1 MSNDVYLF
9 GYLGSGINHLRWLVL
24 LAEEYK
30 IPGLDNML
38 SGIANTA
45 YGRNKWLN
53 TWISLERK
61 WRRILDDHEV
71 QMLHN
76 DDILL
81 HNKKN
86 YIEKS
91 ASYDD
96 YVDKKTIFL
105 DRSPEACLK
114 HYFKLNSNLN
124 GISFDDFLK
133 SVAINKTKI
142 LKHLPSVMRLD
153 AEFLDNE
160 ILDNKVIDKINNH
173 LKINIPFNDAA
184 ILHKMWYHKNLQAEQ
199 KFLSVTRDFYERE
212 NQ

>member
-1 MSNDVYLF
+1 MSNNVYLF

-30 IPGLDNML
+30 IPGLDDKL

-53 TWISLERK
+53 TWISLETK
-61 WRRILDDHEV
+61 WRKILDNHEV
-71 QMLHN
+71 QILHN
-76 DDILL
+76 DDVLL
-81 HNKKN
+81 HNDKN
-86 YIEKS
+86 NVERT
-91 ASYDD
+91 ANYDD

-105 DRSPEACLK
+105 DRTPEACLK

-142 LKHLPSVMRLD
+142 LDRIPSILRLD
-153 AEFLDNE
+153 AEFLDTE
-160 ILDNKVIDKINNH
+160 HLDKTVIDKINNH
-173 LKINIPFNDAA
+173 LNINIPFNDAT
-184 ILHKMWYHKNLQAEQ
+184 ILHRMWYHKNLQAEK
-199 KFLSVTRDFYERE
+199 KFLSLTKDFYERE
-212 NQ
+212 N

>member
-1 MSNDVYLF
+1 MSNKVYLF

-30 IPGLDNML
+30 IPGLDDKL

-53 TWISLERK
+53 TWISLETK
-61 WRRILDDHEV
+61 WRKILDNHEV
-71 QMLHN
+71 QILHN
-76 DDILL
+76 DDVLL
-81 HNKKN
+81 HNDKN
-86 YIEKS
+86 NVERT
-91 ASYDD
+91 ANYDD

-105 DRSPEACLK
+105 DRTPEACLK

-142 LKHLPSVMRLD
+142 LDRLPSILRLD
-153 AEFLDNE
+153 AEFLDTE
-160 ILDNKVIDKINNH
+160 HLDKTVIDKINNH
-173 LKINIPFNDAA
+173 LNINIPFNDAT
-184 ILHKMWYHKNLQAEQ
+184 ILHRMWYHKNLQAEK
-199 KFLSVTRDFYERE
+199 KFLSLTKDFYERE
-212 NQ
+212 N

>member
-1 MSNDVYLF
+1 MSNNVYLF

-30 IPGLDNML
+30 IPGLDDKL

-53 TWISLERK
+53 TWISLETK
-61 WRRILDDHEV
+61 WRKILDNHEV
-71 QMLHN
+71 QILHN
-76 DDILL
+76 DDVLL
-81 HNKKN
+81 HNDKN
-86 YIEKS
+86 NVERT
-91 ASYDD
+91 ANYDD

-105 DRSPEACLK
+105 DRTPEACLK

-142 LKHLPSVMRLD
+142 LDRLPSILRLD
-153 AEFLDNE
+153 AEFLDTE
-160 ILDNKVIDKINNH
+160 HLDKTVIDKINNH
-173 LKINIPFNDAA
+173 LNINIPFNDAT
-184 ILHKMWYHKNLQAEQ
+184 ILHRMWYHKNLQDEK
-199 KFLSVTRDFYERE
+199 KFLSLTKDFYERE
-212 NQ
+212 N

>member
-1 MSNDVYLF
+1 MSNNVYLF

-30 IPGLDNML
+30 IPGLDDKL

-53 TWISLERK
+53 TWISLETK
-61 WRRILDDHEV
+61 WRKILDNHEV
-71 QMLHN
+71 QILHN
-76 DDILL
+76 DDVLL
-81 HNKKN
+81 HNDKN
-86 YIEKS
+86 NVERT
-91 ASYDD
+91 ANYDD

-105 DRSPEACLK
+105 DRTPEACLK

-142 LKHLPSVMRLD
+142 LDRLPSILRLD
-153 AEFLDNE
+153 AEFLDTE
-160 ILDNKVIDKINNH
+160 HLDKTVIDKINNH
-173 LKINIPFNDAA
+173 LNINIPFNDAT
-184 ILHKMWYHKNLQAEQ
+184 ILHRMWYHKNLQAEK
-199 KFLSVTRDFYERE
+199 KFLPLTKDFYERE
-212 NQ
+212 N

>member
-1 MSNDVYLF
+1 MSNNVYLF

-30 IPGLDNML
+30 IRGLDDKL

-53 TWISLERK
+53 TWISLETK
-61 WRRILDDHEV
+61 WRKILDNHEV
-71 QMLHN
+71 QILHN
-76 DDILL
+76 DDVLL
-81 HNKKN
+81 HNDKN
-86 YIEKS
+86 NVERT
-91 ASYDD
+91 ANYDD

-105 DRSPEACLK
+105 DRTPEACLK

-142 LKHLPSVMRLD
+142 LDRLPSILRLD
-153 AEFLDNE
+153 AEFLDTE
-160 ILDNKVIDKINNH
+160 HLDKTVIDKINNH
-173 LKINIPFNDAA
+173 LNINIPFNDAT
-184 ILHKMWYHKNLQAEQ
+184 ILHRMWYHKNLQAEK
-199 KFLSVTRDFYERE
+199 KFLSLTKDFYERE
-212 NQ
+212 N

>member
-1 MSNDVYLF
+1 MSNNVYLF

-30 IPGLDNML
+30 IPGLDDKL

-53 TWISLERK
+53 TWISLETK
-61 WRRILDDHEV
+61 WRKILDNHEV
-71 QMLHN
+71 QILHN
-76 DDILL
+76 DDVLL
-81 HNKKN
+81 HNDKN
-86 YIEKS
+86 NVERT
-91 ASYDD
+91 ANYDD

-105 DRSPEACLK
+105 DRTPEACLK

-142 LKHLPSVMRLD
+142 LDRLPSILRLD
-153 AEFLDNE
+153 AEFLDTE
-160 ILDNKVIDKINNH
+160 HLDKTVIDKINNH
-173 LKINIPFNDAA
+173 LNINIPFNDAT
-184 ILHKMWYHKNLQAEQ
+184 ILHIMWYHKYLQAEK
-199 KFLSVTRDFYERE
+199 KFLSLTKDFYERE
-212 NQ
+212 N

>member
-1 MSNDVYLF
+1 MSNNVYLF

-30 IPGLDNML
+30 IPGLDDKL

-53 TWISLERK
+53 TWISLETK
-61 WRRILDDHEV
+61 WRKILDNHEV
-71 QMLHN
+71 QILHN
-76 DDILL
+76 DDVLL
-81 HNKKN
+81 HNDKN
-86 YIEKS
+86 NVERT
-91 ASYDD
+91 ANYDD

-105 DRSPEACLK
+105 DRTPEACLK

-142 LKHLPSVMRLD
+142 LDRLPSILRLD
-153 AEFLDNE
+153 AEFLDTE
-160 ILDNKVIDKINNH
+160 HLDKTVIDKINNH
-173 LKINIPFNDAA
+173 LNINIPFNDAT
-184 ILHKMWYHKNLQAEQ
+184 ILHRMWYHKNLQAEK
-199 KFLSVTRDFYERE
+199 KFLSLTKDF
-212 NQ
+212 